1 MRKNIK
7 LTAARI
13 KQIINEEKT
22 KLRQELQ
29 QSRKKEQK
37 KLLEMLR
44 LLKKIQIKESKYS
57 DEKIVL
63 SAMKRKL
70 INKIKR

>member
-7 LTAARI
+7 LTPAKI
-13 KQIINEEKT
+13 KQIISEEKA
-22 KLRQELQ
+22 KLDRELQ
-29 QSRKKEQK
+29 ESRKREQK

-44 LLKKIQIKESKYS
+44 LLKKIQIKESKYN
-57 DEKIVL
+57 DGKLVL
-63 SAMKRKL
+63 AEMKRKL

>member
-7 LTAARI
+7 LTATRI
-13 KQIINEEKT
+13 KQIIIEEKT
-22 KLRQELQ
+22 KLSQEFK

-44 LLKKIQIKESKYS
+44 LLKKIQIKESKYN